1 MSENKRLTPMERN
14 QLIIELVDY
23 DTYKHFQGGDE
34 FHEKLLTLIKDYNIA
49 ASKLDT
55 IETGP
60 GPEESSHD
68 FYNSLFDVIFGEP
81 HVIQIVDPS
90 KSGFVPTEP
99 TKKNSG
105 RYPFKKA

>member
-1 MSENKRLTPMERN
+1 MSENKRLSPMERN
-14 QLIIELVDY
+14 QLIIELVDC

-68 FYNSLFDVIFGEP
+68 FYDSLFDVIFGEP

-90 KSGFVPTEP
+90 KTEDNSNES
-99 TKKNSG
+99 TKMNYR